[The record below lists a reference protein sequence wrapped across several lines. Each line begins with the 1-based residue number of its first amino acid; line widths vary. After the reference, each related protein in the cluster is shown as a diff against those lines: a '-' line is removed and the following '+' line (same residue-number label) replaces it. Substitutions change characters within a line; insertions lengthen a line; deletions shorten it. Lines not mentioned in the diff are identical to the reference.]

1 MHVEIRM
8 PQPAPDVDAVDLIDW
23 LVDPGAEIALGEP
36 IIEIE
41 TEKST
46 LEVEA
51 PAAGILSEI
60 AVASGSLGVPVGT
73 VLGRI
78 EAREQDSVPGSE
90 APHPDPTPLPVVPD
104 TAPLPVVPDTA
115 PLPVAPGPSPA
126 PSTAPSPGSDASAPP
141 VPPSTAL
148 ARRLA
153 ERAGIEIGGVRGSGS
168 HGRVTRADI
177 ERKISAPTP
186 DALETHLRLEADC
199 QASALLGI
207 LSGIEKNSGGTQIPL
222 EAVILRATALALRNA
237 PESTEVSEAEALS
250 RASVE
255 IALFKAE
262 TPRNGRRVRDV
273 DRKGLAALSAEL
285 EAPFSEAAEASD
297 GSDPETSEFVV
308 VHIDTPGV
316 NRHWPIPPPGTHVTV
331 GTTAPRR
338 EPVVRA
344 ESVGVGDVLTLTL
357 SADPSEIE
365 AAEAGRLLAAIRRF
379 IEHPLE
385 MAL

>member
-23 LVDPGAEIALGEP
+23 LVELGAEIALGEP

-51 PAAGILSEI
+51 PATGILSEI
-60 AVASGSLGVPVGT
+60 SVASGSLGVPVGT
-73 VLGRI
+73 VLGQI
-78 EAREQDSVPGSE
+78 EAREQDSAPGSDPNPSAE
-90 APHPDPTPLPVVPD
+90 PHPVPTPPPVSPN
-104 TAPLPVVPDTA
+104 
-115 PLPVAPGPSPA
+115 PSPA
-126 PSTAPSPGSDASAPP
+126 ASPAPPLGSDASAPP

-177 ERKISAPTP
+177 ERKIPAPTT

-207 LSGIEKNSGGTQIPL
+207 LADIEKNSGGTQIPL
-222 EAVILRATALALRNA
+222 EVVILRATALALRNA
-237 PESTEVSEAEALS
+237 PESSEVSEAEALS
-250 RASVE
+250 RASVD

-262 TPRNGRRVRDV
+262 TPGYGRQVREV

-285 EAPFSEAAEASD
+285 EAPFAGSAEASD
-297 GSDPETSEFVV
+297 GSDPKTSEFVV

-316 NRHWPIPPPGTHVTV
+316 NRHWPIPLPGAHVTV

-357 SADPSEIE
+357 SADPNEVE
-365 AAEAGRLLAAIRRF
+365 AAEASRLLAAIRRF

>member
-1 MHVEIRM
+1 
-8 PQPAPDVDAVDLIDW
+8 
-23 LVDPGAEIALGEP
+23 
-36 IIEIE
+36 
-41 TEKST
+41 
-46 LEVEA
+46 
-51 PAAGILSEI
+51 
-60 AVASGSLGVPVGT
+60 
-73 VLGRI
+73 
-78 EAREQDSVPGSE
+78 
-90 APHPDPTPLPVVPD
+90 
-104 TAPLPVVPDTA
+104 
-115 PLPVAPGPSPA
+115 
-126 PSTAPSPGSDASAPP
+126 

-308 VHIDTPGV
+308 VHIDMPGV